1 MAFDCV
7 CIDFRNSQRNLE
19 KIKEIFPY
27 AEVIP
32 FVSNYHDV
40 IKQELKNCR
49 TQYLWVLSTLCDYNN
64 FDFDF
69 IPEQFQ
75 QTQLHTWAVEGQKEG
90 DTFLVPKQFLEQ
102 DIKFLRDYQEVNY
115 HTTDLDYDYN
125 YDVKQYDLSNNFDL
139 EQERRPLGTYFQ
151 YSETKEKQKFY
162 ISHWEDQKIYV
173 KGTTYF
179 IPYSALPVI
188 KEQVYDYPNIFVE
201 QENQVTDRFDIF
213 YVSNGEPF
221 EEENYKAL
229 CDHAKKHDLA
239 NKVGWI
245 RNVPGRSEAYKKA
258 ALESSTEYFYAVF
271 AKSIPVDTFLFDYTV
286 DRGKNKR
293 HYIFYARL
301 EELDLEYGTFNVDLY
316 NKTLCLRTEG
326 HFLDFTLSQKHEV
339 VPVISNTVLLSPD
352 NYTAWKNGF
361 REVSKLVYWN
371 MKKPTVETAY
381 RIKKWQKTEN
391 KWLSAGAT
399 DAVEFLKEIEYS
411 HDKLLQTYNWDFCR
425 SRFKQ
430 LYPQEI
436 FY

>member
-1 MAFDCV
+1 
-7 CIDFRNSQRNLE
+7 
-19 KIKEIFPY
+19 
-27 AEVIP
+27 
-32 FVSNYHDV
+32 
-40 IKQELKNCR
+40 
-49 TQYLWVLSTLCDYNN
+49 
-64 FDFDF
+64 
-69 IPEQFQ
+69 
-75 QTQLHTWAVEGQKEG
+75 
-90 DTFLVPKQFLEQ
+90 
-102 DIKFLRDYQEVNY
+102 
-115 HTTDLDYDYN
+115 
-125 YDVKQYDLSNNFDL
+125 
-139 EQERRPLGTYFQ
+139 
-151 YSETKEKQKFY
+151 
-162 ISHWEDQKIYV
+162 
-173 KGTTYF
+173 
-179 IPYSALPVI
+179 
-188 KEQVYDYPNIFVE
+188 
-201 QENQVTDRFDIF
+201 
-213 YVSNGEPF
+213 
-221 EEENYKAL
+221 L

-326 HFLDFTLSQKHEV
+326 DFLDFTLSQKHEV